1 MVKKDNAVTAIV
13 LFFIGLL
20 IFSSGLA
27 MIFSG

>member
-1 MVKKDNAVTAIV
+1 MKNNNAVTAII

-20 IFSSGLA
+20 IFSSSIA

>member
-1 MVKKDNAVTAIV
+1 MVKKDNAVTTIV
-13 LFFIGLL
+13 LFFVGLL

>member
-13 LFFIGLL
+13 LFFVGLL

>member
-20 IFSSGLA
+20 IFSSGMA

>member
-13 LFFIGLL
+13 LFFVGLL

-27 MIFSG
+27 MIFSV

>member
-1 MVKKDNAVTAIV
+1 MKKDNAVTAIV
-13 LFFIGLL
+13 LFFVGLL